1 MTKRLAGKVAVVTG
15 SGQGVGR
22 GIALVLAREG
32 ASVVTNNRKPGST
45 GTASF
50 TQVQDDSFSAAEREK
65 LLGLKGDAES
75 TANEII
81 RAGGEAVPFY
91 GDVSDYATAGKLIQT
106 AVDAFGRIDILV
118 NNAAGLGFG
127 MLTDT
132 TEADW
137 DYQTVPK
144 LKGAFNT
151 MSHAIPFM
159 MRQKFGR
166 ILNVASDAWVG
177 MAGLAPYSAANAG
190 VIGLTKAAA
199 KEWWRFGVTCNAFCP
214 QAASRGHVN
223 FRATLRQLMEAQGS
237 SMQVDEARMKE
248 VEDAHGP
255 AENMAPF
262 VAYLAT
268 DEAGHIS
275 GAVFSITASG
285 RVALYSDPAPVA
297 EIKKNDGPW
306 TVEELIDVVPER
318 LLKDYVSIA
327 TLNEWQ

>member
-1 MTKRLAGKVAVVTG
+1 
-15 SGQGVGR
+15 
-22 GIALVLAREG
+22 
-32 ASVVTNNRKPGST
+32 
-45 GTASF
+45 
-50 TQVQDDSFSAAEREK
+50 
-65 LLGLKGDAES
+65 
-75 TANEII
+75 
-81 RAGGEAVPFY
+81 VPFY
-91 GDVSDYATAGKLIQT
+91 GDVSDYATAGKLVQT
-106 AVDAFGRIDILV
+106 AVDAFGRIDIVV

-151 MSHAIPFM
+151 MRHAIPFM
-159 MRQKFGR
+159 IEQRFGR

-177 MAGLAPYSAANAG
+177 IAGLAAYSAANAG
-190 VIGLTKAAA
+190 LVGLTKAAA

-223 FRATLRQLMEAQGS
+223 FRATLRQLMAAQGIT
-237 SMQVDEARMKE
+237 MQVDEARMKA

-255 AENMAPF
+255 AETMAPF

-268 DEAGHIS
+268 AEAGYIS

-285 RVALYSDPAPVA
+285 RVARYSDPAPLA
-297 EIKKNDGPW
+297 EIKKTDGPW
-306 TVEELIDVVPER
+306 TVEELIAAVPET
-318 LLKDYVSIA
+318 LMKDYVSSA